1 MSICVGPSAA
11 AVVIPPTLTL
21 GASTNYNQNSAVL
34 NATVTATGNRAIT
47 SVEFQWSNSPTFT
60 AGVGIIISAWTAAA
74 TNTVINQGTTGTAR
88 TLNATGLIENE
99 STGTPYYVR
108 FRATNSSGFVT
119 TSGIGGSFTTYKK
132 RTETFTGSRTWTN
145 PRTSSGTSGLAI
157 TSIQDCI
164 VVGGGSGS
172 VWAESSGAGGGGVI
186 KSSFVSVGS
195 NVVVTIGGGG
205 AMDGGGYDSFF
216 GFPIATGGTASTLVA
231 SSTLT
236 AGGGQMP
243 YIGDGGNDEG
253 SGGASGNGNPGG
265 AAYYDVGGG
274 GGGAGGAGG
283 AGNPSPSPAGAGGP
297 GIDGYG
303 GGGGGTYPGSFDR
316 QGSPRGNG
324 PANTGRGAAGAKLFE
339 FAPNDSGENG
349 GSGYAQFKYWGP

>member
-1 MSICVGPSAA
+1 MIVVGPSS

-47 SVEFQWSNSPTFT
+47 SVEFQFSTSATF
-60 AGVGIIISAWTAAA
+60 ASGNSAWIAAA

-99 STGTPYYVR
+99 STGTTYYVR

-119 TSGIGGSFTTYKK
+119 TSAIGGSFTTYKK

-145 PRTSSGTSGLAI
+145 PRTSSGSSGLAI

-164 VVGGGSGS
+164 VVGGGGGS
-172 VWAESSGAGGGGVI
+172 EFVLQSGAGGGAVT
-186 KSSFVSVGS
+186 KSSSVSVGS
-195 NVVVTIGGGG
+195 SVVVTIGGGG
-205 AMDGGGYDSFF
+205 AMDGGGYDEFF
-216 GFPIATGGTASTLVA
+216 GFPIATSGSASTLVA

-236 AGGGQMP
+236 AGGGTKP
-243 YIGDGGNDEG
+243 IFVSDGVQR
-253 SGGASGNGNPGG
+253 GGTSGNGNLGG
-265 AAYYDVGGG
+265 FESYDDGGG
-274 GGGAGGAGG
+274 GGGAGGAGTDG
-283 AGNPSPSPAGAGGP
+283 QGSNPRQAGSGGV
-297 GIDGYG
+297 GVDGFG
-303 GGGGGTYPGSFDR
+303 GGGGGVSAGGFAH
-316 QGSPRGNG
+316 GSPTGDG
-324 PANTGRGAAGAKLFE
+324 PANTGRGAAG
-339 FAPNDSGENG
+339 SGFINPTSADGFYG